1 MLFNESSDTI
11 LVCSSRNN
19 TITEI
24 IKNFKW
30 KYYLCK
36 RLFKWKKRYFKIIK
50 NV

>member
-24 IKNFKW
+24 KKNFKW

-36 RLFKWKKRYFKIIK
+36 RLFKWKKQYFKIIK